1 VSSLYSQPITPKRI
15 GAVVLAA
22 GQSRRMGQPK
32 MVLPWGQT
40 TVIARVAEVLLEA
53 GLAEVIVVTGG
64 SYTDVETALQHLPV
78 QTIFNPQY
86 TGNDMLRSLQV
97 GLGKHHENIQA
108 TLVALGDQPQIEV
121 DTVRALAEA
130 YQETGSPLIIPSF
143 NNRRGHP
150 WLVSR
155 TIWPNV
161 FALDAPATLRDFLN
175 QHRDQIHYL
184 TVTTPSILKDLDTPA
199 DYDRERP
206 DFTG

>member
-1 VSSLYSQPITPKRI
+1 MSSLSSHPITPLKI

-64 SYTDVETALQHLPV
+64 NHTDVETALQRLPV
-78 QTIFNPQY
+78 QTILNPQY
-86 TGNDMLRSLQV
+86 TDNDMLRSLQV
-97 GLGKHHENIQA
+97 GLGMHHENIQA
-108 TLVALGDQPQIEV
+108 TLVALGDQPQIEI
-121 DTVRALAEA
+121 DTVRTMAEA
-130 YQETGSPLIIPSF
+130 YHETGSPLIVPSF

-150 WLVSR
+150 WLLSR
-155 TIWPNV
+155 TFWPDV
-161 FALDAPATLRDFLN
+161 LALHPPATLRDFLN

-184 TVTTPSILKDLDTPA
+184 TLATPSILKDLDTPA

-206 DFTG
+206 DITG

>member
-1 VSSLYSQPITPKRI
+1 MSSLYSQPITPKRI

-32 MVLPWGQT
+32 LVLPWGQT

>member
-1 VSSLYSQPITPKRI
+1 MSSLYSQPITPKTI
-15 GAVVLAA
+15 GAVILAA
-22 GQSRRMGQPK
+22 GQSRRMGRPK
-32 MVLPWGQT
+32 MVLPWGRT
-40 TVIARVAEVLLEA
+40 TVIARVAEVLLAA

-86 TGNDMLRSLQV
+86 TNNDMLHSLQV
-97 GLGKHHENIQA
+97 GLGMHHENIQA
-108 TLVALGDQPQIEV
+108 TVVALGDQPQIEIA
-121 DTVRALAEA
+121 TVRSLVEA
-130 YQETGSPLIIPSF
+130 YQEIDSPLIIPSF
-143 NNRRGHP
+143 NNRRGHT

-155 TIWPNV
+155 TLWPDV
-161 FALDAPATLRDFLN
+161 FALHAPATPRDFLN
-175 QHRDQIHYL
+175 QNVDRIHYI

>member
-1 VSSLYSQPITPKRI
+1 
-15 GAVVLAA
+15 
-22 GQSRRMGQPK
+22 MGQPK

>member
-32 MVLPWGQT
+32 LVLPWGQT

>member
-1 VSSLYSQPITPKRI
+1 MSSLYSQPITPKRI

>member
-1 VSSLYSQPITPKRI
+1 MSSFNSQPITPPKI
-15 GAVVLAA
+15 GAVILAA

-32 MVLPWGQT
+32 MVLPWGET

-64 SYTDVETALQHLPV
+64 SYTEVETALQHLQV

-86 TGNDMLRSLQV
+86 TNNNMLRSLQV
-97 GLGKHHENIQA
+97 GLGMHHENIQA

-130 YQETGSPLIIPSF
+130 YQETGPPLIVPSF
-143 NNRRGHP
+143 QNRRGHP

-155 TIWPNV
+155 SLWPAV
-161 FALDAPATLRDFLN
+161 FALPAPATLRDFLN

-199 DYDRERP
+199 EYDRERP
-206 DFTG
+206 DITR